1 MALISQYPQ
10 HLSSIFMTQAFYRW
24 LACPYISFTTF
35 TGVAVENACMLWCKE
50 SSGLH
55 YGIVQL
61 LKFLFFFASE
71 MRIKITSVS

>member
-10 HLSSIFMTQAFYRW
+10 HLSSIFKRRAFYRW
-24 LACPYISFTTF
+24 LVCSSISFPTF
-35 TGVAVENACMLWCKE
+35 TGVAVENACILW

-61 LKFLFFFASE
+61 LIFLVLVFFFFWPV
-71 MRIKITSVS
+71 K